1 MEEFPLALFRLL
13 YPQFNEVSDE
23 VVLATAE
30 LALCFT
36 TERGCKCT
44 EQMWLLMVAHLLQ
57 LAANAAGGGGTTPI
71 GQLSS
76 ATIDKVTVSFAMPP
90 ATTAWA
96 YWLNGTPFGQ
106 QFAALMARCNAG
118 GFYVGGRG
126 ERAGFRVVGGGFP
139 GRGRFRF

>member
-1 MEEFPLALFRLL
+1 MEEFPLALFRLM
-13 YPQFNEVSDE
+13 YPQFAAVSDE
-23 VVLATAE
+23 VVLATAQM
-30 LALCFT
+30 ALCFT

-71 GQLSS
+71 GQLSGAS
-76 ATIDKVTVSFAMPP
+76 IDKVSVSFAMPP

-139 GRGRFRF
+139 GRGRVRF

>member
-13 YPQFNEVSDE
+13 YPQFAAVSDE
-23 VVLATAE
+23 VVLATAQM
-30 LALCFT
+30 ALCFT
-36 TERGCKCT
+36 AERGCKCT

-57 LAANAAGGGGTTPI
+57 LAANAAGGGGSI
-71 GQLSS
+71 GQLSG
-76 ATIDKVTVSFAMPP
+76 ATIDKVSVSFAMPP
-90 ATTAWA
+90 ATTAWS

-106 QFAALMARCNAG
+106 QFAALMSRCNSG

-139 GRGRFRF
+139 GRRGFRF

>member
-13 YPQFNEVSDE
+13 YPQFAAVSDE
-23 VVLATAE
+23 VVLATAQ

-57 LAANAAGGGGTTPI
+57 LAANAAGGGSG
-71 GQLSS
+71 GVGYLAS
-76 ATIDKVTVSFAMPP
+76 ATIDKVSVSFAMPP

-96 YWLNGTPFGQ
+96 FWLNGTPFGQ
-106 QFAALMARCNAG
+106 QFAALMARCNSG